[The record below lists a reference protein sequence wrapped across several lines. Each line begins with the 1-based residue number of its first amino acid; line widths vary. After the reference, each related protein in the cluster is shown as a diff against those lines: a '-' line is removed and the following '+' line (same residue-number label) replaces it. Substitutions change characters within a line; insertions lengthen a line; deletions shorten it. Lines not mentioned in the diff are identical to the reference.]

1 MESRIILATFT
12 TLIKGIR
19 TDEKIA
25 LILTL
30 LLSSSTCF
38 AIVNFTSST
47 GNLVMR
53 DVSVDGSTVYDS
65 VTLQLNL
72 ANGTFTIL
80 DATLK
85 DTSFSEIVLDTFSQ
99 NGIKVDF
106 YGCALSGK
114 NQITCMTKAVSLTK
128 DQDFYVSRT
137 PSFASYKDSNLFDNL
152 SKKYIQSTVT
162 ALDKSGPNLSFKLIQ
177 GIPVEVKFIYN
188 DIDPS
193 ATSISAFQPYFYPES
208 GSIVG
213 DFRDIDF

>member
-1 MESRIILATFT
+1 M
-12 TLIKGIR
+12 K
-19 TDEKIA
+19 KIA

-85 DTSFSEIVLDTFSQ
+85 DTSFSETALDTITQ
-99 NGIKVDF
+99 NGVKIDF
-106 YGCALSGK
+106 MGCVLSGK
-114 NQITCMTKAVSLTK
+114 NQITCKTKITSINQDQKIAVYGNSH
-128 DQDFYVSRT
+128 VSGFG
-137 PSFASYKDSNLFDNL
+137 PVHSYLFDNL
-152 SKKYIQSTVT
+152 SNQYIASTIT
-162 ALDKSGPNLSFKLIQ
+162 ALDKSATNLSFSIIQ

-188 DIDPS
+188 DINPS
-193 ATSISAFQPYFYPES
+193 ATSISSFQPYFWPDT
-208 GSIVG
+208 GAVLK
-213 DFRDIDF
+213 DFTDIDF